1 MNNATTHLCPEP
13 RFTPENQLVLLDSA
27 TLSTPPDVMARLL
40 LGKRSLNTR
49 RAYARD
55 LQDFFN
61 YVAQKPPTPHLVAQ
75 FLKLEQAQAINI
87 VSQYKESLM
96 AKGLS
101 ESTVNRRLAAI
112 KSLVQLGRVLGMCDF
127 LLEDVKA
134 ERIQSYRD
142 TAGVTPEAIFSMIKL
157 IDTST
162 SIGKRDYAIMR
173 LMWDNALRRNE
184 ICQLNIGDFNPTSS
198 CLSILG
204 KGRGTQ
210 KETIKLSRKTTVAI
224 TDWLITSKRT
234 NVKTDEALFV
244 ALVEHFHGKRLS
256 GEFIR
261 KLVDTLAQ
269 QAGIPKKMS
278 PHRIRHSAI
287 TKATEVF
294 DGDYQKVQKFSRH
307 ANINTV
313 VKYDDNRKKQEFQ
326 AIITD
331 TLADLF

>member
-1 MNNATTHLCPEP
+1 MDTTITSEGEIL
-13 RFTPENQLVLLDSA
+13 RGDNTLVPLDSA
-27 TLSTPPDVMARLL
+27 TLSTNPDVMARLL
-40 LGKRSLNTR
+40 LGKRSPNTQ

-55 LQDFFN
+55 LQDFFD
-61 YVAQKPPTPHLVAQ
+61 YVARTPPTPDVVAQ
-75 FLKLEQAQAINI
+75 FLKLEQGQAINI
-87 VSQYKESLM
+87 VSQYKESVIC
-96 AKGLS
+96 KGLS
-101 ESTVNRRLAAI
+101 EATVNRRLAAI
-112 KSLVQLGRVLGMCDF
+112 KSLVQVGRVLGVCNFVLDDVGA
-127 LLEDVKA
+127 EKVKA
-134 ERIQSYRD
+134 YRD
-142 TAGVTPEAIFSMIKL
+142 TSGVAPEAIASMFKL

-162 SIGKRDYAIMR
+162 AVGKRDYAIMR
-173 LMWDNALRRNE
+173 LLWDNALRRNE
-184 ICQLNIGDFNPTSS
+184 ICQMNIGDFNASGGTI
-198 CLSILG
+198 SILG

-210 KETIKLSRKTTVAI
+210 KETIKLSRKTIGAI
-224 TDWLITSKRT
+224 ADWLIASRRT
-234 NVKTDEALFV
+234 NAKSNEPLFV
-244 ALVEHFHGKRLS
+244 ALVEHFKGKRLT

-313 VKYDDNRKKQEFQ
+313 LKYDDNRKKQEFQ
-326 AIITD
+326 ATITD

>member
-1 MNNATTHLCPEP
+1 MDTTTTTSGEIL
-13 RFTPENQLVLLDSA
+13 RGDNTLVPLDSA
-27 TLSTPPDVMARLL
+27 TLSTAPDVMARLL
-40 LGKRSLNTR
+40 LGKRSPNTQ

-55 LQDFFN
+55 LLSFFD
-61 YVAQKPPTPHLVAQ
+61 YVAKKPPTPSLVAQ
-75 FLKLEQAQAINI
+75 FLKLEQAQAINV

-96 AKGLS
+96 NKGLS
-101 ESTVNRRLAAI
+101 EATVNRRLSAI
-112 KSLVQLGRVLGMCDF
+112 KSLVQVGRVLGVCNFVLDDVCA
-127 LLEDVKA
+127 EKVKA
-134 ERIQSYRD
+134 YRD
-142 TAGVTPEAIFSMIKL
+142 TSGVTPEAIGSMIKL

-162 SIGKRDYAIMR
+162 AVGKRDYAIMR
-173 LMWDNALRRNE
+173 LLWDNALRRNE
-184 ICQLNIGDFNPTSS
+184 ICQMNIGDFNALWGTI
-198 CLSILG
+198 SILG

-210 KETIKLSRKTTVAI
+210 KETIKLSRKTIAAI
-224 TDWLITSKRT
+224 ADWLIASKRT
-234 NVKTDEALFV
+234 NAKSNEPLFV
-244 ALVEHFHGKRLS
+244 ALVEHFKGKRLT

-261 KLVDTLAQ
+261 KLVDKKAQ

-313 VKYDDNRKKQEFQ
+313 LKYDDNRKKQEFQ
-326 AIITD
+326 ATITD